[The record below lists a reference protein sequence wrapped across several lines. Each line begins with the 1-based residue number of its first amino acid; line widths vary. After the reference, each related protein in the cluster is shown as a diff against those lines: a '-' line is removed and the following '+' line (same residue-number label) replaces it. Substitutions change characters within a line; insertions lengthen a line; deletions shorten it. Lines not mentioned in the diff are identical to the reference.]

1 MARIKDI
8 NNIPLP
14 AWDLFPVDNYLRY
27 EFGSGVNRGRSLP
40 MLSIEDVHF
49 SAHFAPLQRCGQQD
63 TMLET
68 HNLLLMKLNII
79 KKDTI

>member
-40 MLSIEDVHF
+40 MLSSRGCPF
-49 SAHFAPLQRCGQQD
+49 QCTFCSLQKCGQQD

-68 HNLLLMKLNII
+68 HNLLLMKSNII